1 MNKFTESE
9 VLTIT
14 AKTRSLYGADLRNL
28 DFSNTN
34 LSYASLAWT
43 NLCCTDLRGTDL
55 RGADLRG
62 SNMTSADITGAILYE
77 SKYNNATKWPNG
89 FDPEAA
95 GSVLVEY

>member
-1 MNKFTESE
+1 MSKFTVSE
-9 VLTIT
+9 VLEIT

-28 DFSNTN
+28 DFRDTN
-34 LSYASLAWT
+34 LSHASLAWT
-43 NLCCTDLRGTDL
+43 NLCGADLSGTDL

-62 SNMTSADITGAILYE
+62 SDMTTADISGAVLYE
-77 SKYNNATKWPNG
+77 SKYNNATKWPDG